1 MFSLDAPLA
10 PAIDAFVDPEND
22 DAAQKTGLNT
32 VVMQVHRSVSMETLI
47 QALGAYL
54 TSGDDKVR
62 SRATL
67 LLAEVLTRLPE
78 LQLTPSA
85 VQLLLTFFADRL
97 ADFPSASACLRALL
111 ALETHHAAQVSSPRT
126 TVALVLKLGSTLHI
140 PQLGQAMRKMCFDLM
155 QLALAQP
162 TVAELLLDSV
172 PPSGDA
178 QDASVD
184 DAEQS
189 EDLGRQFAQT
199 FLSAMEGEKD
209 PRNLLLCMQV
219 ARTLLSKLEAVFSR
233 SDALLQ
239 QYFDIVSCYFPII
252 FTPPPNDPY
261 GITSEGLI
269 LSLRHAFAASD
280 LLAPLVL
287 PFLLKK
293 LASTVVEA
301 KLDALQTLVFC
312 GERYSVNA
320 LLLQMHAV
328 ATALYDEVLDG
339 EKQEVIAEARQAI
352 SRFSGVVARARAQDT
367 PGAAYAWSKFVVEMT
382 ARAAGE
388 LRQHAADSMVSVS
401 AGQVLAALG
410 HDSAMSFG
418 HVLKIAVPL
427 LVEQL
432 ENENSGSESVPSK
445 CEAALARILL
455 LVNTI
460 DREIDQSG
468 QAQPMRPH
476 APVLI
481 DALVN
486 FLSSD
491 QDNQAKQGSSPTARC
506 VAVEALCHLLT
517 FPPSPIVAPAQV
529 KALINLFTRLL
540 LLDPASEVRSA
551 CLRSL
556 KEISTVSTA
565 STTSMSSGEHPVT
578 GGYAAFVVEISL
590 ARLMAAV
597 NEGSDH
603 EDDDEEEGTG
613 VGAVLA
619 ASNRNFDSFFE
630 EALLAITE
638 LCRESSIFQATIFLL
653 IDLCVEKNDG
663 KLSPIGF
670 CEADGDVARQR
681 HVDCLLD
688 AVAKIV
694 EINASDRTSMEFC
707 VQASDSA
714 SIIFRLLTAVETS
727 AARANV
733 AATGDQ
739 PGLVDDAKIAACV
752 RIFRAV
758 MQNVSPD
765 TQQRFV
771 DAVVPAFLRT
781 QPSEPAS
788 LQLVPLFAAVIN
800 STARDVTLPDTSL
813 VINRLLDLAQAGAT
827 TVPESSARRLQVV
840 YAEAALSAAKSL
852 ASIVNKM
859 SDGAEFDALI
869 DLLLSQ
875 KLAVVISNITE
886 EFAVRVAAL
895 QIYAWIAKALI
906 IRGHKVHAPVCLRFL
921 CNFLTP
927 RNQNA
932 DGDVNMDEGDE
943 QQTAAMRMEVAKTFK
958 LLVSEYPDVLNRKC
972 GAFITFLY
980 RQRMFDLV
988 FPVLLEYIRVHI
1000 GQDISVAALVAFAQ
1014 VIAHSPKA
1022 IYMPHLAQI
1031 FPLMVQALNT
1041 DDHELGSAAIQTFK
1055 PLLMESV
1062 ETAKPFLKDVFPGL
1076 LKQAQFGSGARDRY
1090 AALECLAK
1098 LATIPYELV
1107 HPYKDTVLRKLLLVL
1122 DDRKRLVRHMAV
1134 RVRNQW
1140 SIL

>member
-32 VVMQVHRSVSMETLI
+32 VVMQVHRHVSMEALI
-47 QALGAYL
+47 QALGAFL

-126 TVALVLKLGSTLHI
+126 TVALILKLGSSLHI

-155 QLALAQP
+155 QLALAQS
-162 TVAELLLDSV
+162 TVVELLLDSV
-172 PPSGDA
+172 PASKDA

-189 EDLGRQFAQT
+189 EDLGQKFAQT
-199 FLSAMEGEKD
+199 FLGAMEGEKD

-219 ARTLLSKLEAVFSR
+219 ARTLLSKLEPVFSR

-352 SRFSGVVARARAQDT
+352 SRFSGVVARAKAQDT

-388 LRQHAADSMVSVS
+388 LRENAADSMVSVS

-410 HDSAMSFG
+410 HDSSMSFG

-432 ENENSGSESVPSK
+432 HNESSGSNSVASK

-455 LVNTI
+455 LVDTI
-460 DREIDQSG
+460 DQEIDHSG

-476 APVLI
+476 TPALI

-491 QDNQAKQGSSPTARC
+491 QDNQASHGSSPTARC
-506 VAVEALCHLLT
+506 VAVQALCHLLT
-517 FPPSPIVAPAQV
+517 YPPSPIVAPAQV
-529 KALINLFTRLL
+529 KALINLFTRML
-540 LLDPASEVRSA
+540 LLDPTAEVRTA
-551 CLRSL
+551 CLQSL
-556 KEISTVSTA
+556 KEISTVST
-565 STTSMSSGEHPVT
+565 SSVPSMGSGEGPAT
-578 GGYAAFVVEISL
+578 SGYAAFVVEISL

-603 EDDDEEEGTG
+603 EDEDDGEGSG
-613 VGAVLA
+613 VAAVLA

-653 IDLCVEKNDG
+653 IDLCVERNANQQG
-663 KLSPIGF
+663 GIAF
-670 CEADGDVARQR
+670 CEADGDVTRQR

-694 EINASDRTSMEFC
+694 EINAGDRTSMEFC
-707 VQASDSA
+707 VQESSSA
-714 SIIFRLLTAVETS
+714 SIVFRLLTAVETS
-727 AARANV
+727 AARAT
-733 AATGDQ
+733 ASAS
-739 PGLVDDAKIAACV
+739 GLVDDAKLAACV

-758 MQNVSPD
+758 MQNVSPA
-765 TQQRFV
+765 TQQRLV

-781 QPSEPAS
+781 HPSEPAS

-800 STARDVTLPDTSL
+800 SATRDVALPETSL
-813 VINRLLDLAQAGAT
+813 VINRLLDLAQSGAVS
-827 TVPESSARRLQVV
+827 VPETSPQRLQIV
-840 YAEAALSAAKSL
+840 YADAALSAAKSL

-875 KLAVVISNITE
+875 KLAAVISNSTE
-886 EFAVRVAAL
+886 SFTVRVAAL
-895 QIYAWIAKALI
+895 QIYAWIAKALV
-906 IRGHKVHAPVCLRFL
+906 IRGHKDHAPMCLRFL

-927 RNQNA
+927 GSQID
-932 DGDVNMDEGDE
+932 DGDERME
-943 QQTAAMRMEVAKTFK
+943 QAGGEQEAAALRMEVAKTFK

-980 RQRMFDLV
+980 RQRMFDMV
-988 FPVLLEYIRVHI
+988 FPVLLEFIRTHI
-1000 GQDISVAALVAFAQ
+1000 GEETSVAALVAFAQ

-1022 IYMPHLAQI
+1022 VYMPHLAQI

-1041 DDHELGSAAIQTFK
+1041 DDCELGSAAIQTFK
-1055 PLLMESV
+1055 PLLLESV
-1062 ETAKPFLKDVFPGL
+1062 ESAKPFLKDVFPGL
-1076 LKQAQFGSGARDRY
+1076 LKQAQFGPGAKDRY

-1107 HPYKDTVLRKLLLVL
+1107 HPYKDIVLRKLLLVL

>member
-32 VVMQVHRSVSMETLI
+32 VVMQVHRHVSMEALI
-47 QALGAYL
+47 QALGAFL

-126 TVALVLKLGSTLHI
+126 TVALILKLGSSLHI

-155 QLALAQP
+155 QLALAQS
-162 TVAELLLDSV
+162 TVVELLLDSV
-172 PPSGDA
+172 PASKDA

-189 EDLGRQFAQT
+189 EDLGQKFAQT
-199 FLSAMEGEKD
+199 FLGAMEGEKD

-219 ARTLLSKLEAVFSR
+219 ARTLLSKLEPVFSR

-352 SRFSGVVARARAQDT
+352 SRFSGVVARAKAQDT

-388 LRQHAADSMVSVS
+388 LRENAADSMVSVS

-410 HDSAMSFG
+410 HDSSMSFG

-432 ENENSGSESVPSK
+432 HNESSGSNSVASK

-455 LVNTI
+455 LVDTI
-460 DREIDQSG
+460 DQEIDHSG

-476 APVLI
+476 TPALI

-491 QDNQAKQGSSPTARC
+491 QDNQASHGSSPTARC
-506 VAVEALCHLLT
+506 VAVQALCHLLT
-517 FPPSPIVAPAQV
+517 YPPSPIVAPAQV
-529 KALINLFTRLL
+529 KALINLFTRML
-540 LLDPASEVRSA
+540 LLDPTAEVRTA
-551 CLRSL
+551 CLQSL
-556 KEISTVSTA
+556 KEISTVST
-565 STTSMSSGEHPVT
+565 SSVPSMGSGEGPAT
-578 GGYAAFVVEISL
+578 SGYAAFVVEISL

-603 EDDDEEEGTG
+603 EDEDDGEGSG
-613 VGAVLA
+613 VAAVLA

-653 IDLCVEKNDG
+653 IDLCVERNANQQG
-663 KLSPIGF
+663 GIAF
-670 CEADGDVARQR
+670 CEADGDVTRQR

-694 EINASDRTSMEFC
+694 EINAGDRTSMEFC
-707 VQASDSA
+707 VQESSSA
-714 SIIFRLLTAVETS
+714 SIVFRLLTAVETS
-727 AARANV
+727 AARAT
-733 AATGDQ
+733 ASAS
-739 PGLVDDAKIAACV
+739 GLVDDAKLAACV

-758 MQNVSPD
+758 MQNVSPA
-765 TQQRFV
+765 TQQRLV

-781 QPSEPAS
+781 HPSEPAS

-800 STARDVTLPDTSL
+800 SATRDVALPETSL
-813 VINRLLDLAQAGAT
+813 VINRLLDLAQSGAVS
-827 TVPESSARRLQVV
+827 VPETSPQRLQIV
-840 YAEAALSAAKSL
+840 YADAALSAAKSL

-875 KLAVVISNITE
+875 KLAAVISNSTE
-886 EFAVRVAAL
+886 SFTVRVAAL
-895 QIYAWIAKALI
+895 QIYAWIAKALV
-906 IRGHKVHAPVCLRFL
+906 IRGHKDHAPMCLRFL

-927 RNQNA
+927 GSQID
-932 DGDVNMDEGDE
+932 DGDERME
-943 QQTAAMRMEVAKTFK
+943 QAGGEQEAAALRMEVAKTFK

-980 RQRMFDLV
+980 RQRMFDMM
-988 FPVLLEYIRVHI
+988 FPVLLEFIRTHI
-1000 GQDISVAALVAFAQ
+1000 GEETSVAALVAFAQ

-1022 IYMPHLAQI
+1022 VYMPHLAQI

-1041 DDHELGSAAIQTFK
+1041 DDCELGSAAIQTFK
-1055 PLLMESV
+1055 PLLLESV
-1062 ETAKPFLKDVFPGL
+1062 ESAKPFLKDVFPGL
-1076 LKQAQFGSGARDRY
+1076 LKQAQFGPGAKDRY

-1107 HPYKDTVLRKLLLVL
+1107 HPYKDIVLRKLLLVL